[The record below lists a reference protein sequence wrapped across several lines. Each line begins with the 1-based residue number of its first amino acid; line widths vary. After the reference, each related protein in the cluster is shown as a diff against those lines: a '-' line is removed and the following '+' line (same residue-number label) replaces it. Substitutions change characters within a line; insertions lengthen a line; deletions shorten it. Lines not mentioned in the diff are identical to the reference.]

1 MKVRDLKNVIRNSVP
16 VDSVQP
22 VLNEAYHAEPKQYN
36 LPTEMQ
42 SPGTKNSHFEL
53 YQAYIKSFNLVSAKL
68 DTADRNDANSNS
80 SDFRSLK
87 IDETYNMN
95 AAYLHEL
102 YFANISDLHSE
113 ITMDSLSYMR
123 LSRDFG
129 TFDDWQKD
137 FFACCT
143 ASRCGWAMTYY
154 SFWLQRYM
162 NCPIDLHSLSVPAGV
177 YPVIVM
183 DVWQHA
189 YYRDYLRDVRTYT
202 TAMMKELNWS
212 VIENRFKKAE
222 DISRVLR

>member
-1 MKVRDLKNVIRNSVP
+1 
-16 VDSVQP
+16 
-22 VLNEAYHAEPKQYN
+22 
-36 LPTEMQ
+36 
-42 SPGTKNSHFEL
+42 
-53 YQAYIKSFNLVSAKL
+53 
-68 DTADRNDANSNS
+68 
-80 SDFRSLK
+80 
-87 IDETYNMN
+87 
-95 AAYLHEL
+95 
-102 YFANISDLHSE
+102 
-113 ITMDSLSYMR
+113 
-123 LSRDFG
+123 
-129 TFDDWQKD
+129 
-137 FFACCT
+137 
-143 ASRCGWAMTYY
+143 MTYY

>member
-1 MKVRDLKNVIRNSVP
+1 MKIRDLKDVIRDSLPSQEKP
-16 VDSVQP
+16 VVSESYV
-22 VLNEAYHAEPKQYN
+22 AEPKQYK

-42 SPGTKNSHFEL
+42 SPGAKQSHFEL
-53 YQAYIKSFNLVSAKL
+53 YQGYIKSFNTISAKL
-68 DTADRNDANSNS
+68 DAVDRSDVSSNS

-102 YFANISDLHSE
+102 YFANISDLQSE
-113 ITMDSLSYMR
+113 ITMDSLAYMR

-129 TFDDWQKD
+129 TFDDWQRD
-137 FFACCT
+137 FMACCQ

-154 SFWLQRYM
+154 SFWLQRYV
-162 NCPIDLHSLSVPAGV
+162 NCPIDLHSTSVPTGA

-189 YYRDYLRDVRTYT
+189 YYRDYLRDVKTYT
-202 TAMMKELNWS
+202 VAMMKELNWA
-212 VIENRFKKAE
+212 VIEGRFEKAE
-222 DISRVLR
+222 AISKVLR